1 DGALGRARAQL
12 RDDGFVAL
20 GPVLDATTVRELT
33 REIDHEL
40 GEQRGRSAYG
50 VILNSAWRSL
60 PAFGEVVARGALGRL
75 AAELLGVGEVVLFQ
89 DHVVWKTPGTSE
101 PVAWHQDFA
110 YWPLESAAGLTLW
123 IALDD
128 ADLENGCLHYLPG
141 TQREGER

>member
-60 PAFGEVVARGALGRL
+60 PAFGEVV
-75 AAELLGVGEVVLFQ
+75 LFQ